1 MITTTN
7 QQIALG
13 ALRCCRSRLLEI
25 RRDALTAATALS
37 GVRANRAYE
46 LADKLADVLAHCERL
61 SFIVEGDVYSDAP
74 GPLSPPVNSVCR
86 PSW

>member
-37 GVRANRAYE
+37 ASAPTVHMNLLTSWRTCWPTANAYPSS
-46 LADKLADVLAHCERL
+46 LKATFTVTRL
-61 SFIVEGDVYSDAP
+61 GRSALP
-74 GPLSPPVNSVCR
+74 
-86 PSW
+86 